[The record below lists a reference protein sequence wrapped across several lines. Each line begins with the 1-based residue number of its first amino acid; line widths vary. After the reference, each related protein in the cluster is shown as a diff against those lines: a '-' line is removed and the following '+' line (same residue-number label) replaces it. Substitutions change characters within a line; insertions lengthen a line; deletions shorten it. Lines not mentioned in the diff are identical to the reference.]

1 MNNIRLYLYDQFGN
15 DATKEYEVELDST
28 IQFAIT
34 KQFTDLENPTTIIN
48 DWSKSIAIPFT
59 KHNNEIF
66 NHLYRSDRIVTANT
80 PVGAFGFDPT
90 KKIPFRLI
98 NDENVLMTG
107 YVKVLSVEQTSSVA
121 GKYNI
126 TLNGELGKI
135 FQELK
140 NITFNRSES
149 TSDYY
154 IDGSQYV
161 FEEMNKDLIKT
172 CWTTDGQSTMT
183 LMKRTDVDYKVTDI
197 IGFAP
202 NNAFCDD
209 FDYKSFEDPQHE
221 IRTLASVLDTKW
233 AADAPNIGVKADSVI
248 PDGLTSRGLGEF
260 RSYQQIPY
268 IYWNKLWKI
277 FEEKAT
283 SLPNLD
289 EWTFDLDPVWFN
301 SMNPY
306 WGKLIY
312 CLDKPQAA
320 TSTKITWDGTLY
332 PSEGHIIFPGTVP
345 DTNRHN
351 RVLEPL
357 IPGYTFIGTDIWD
370 EDNDYFNLKTDYNG
384 TRDFYCKVQD
394 YSTLTCDIS
403 FNYSGQVTP
412 SDARISTNQALYVIY
427 QFRDVDTS
435 RTVQTIPFVLCN
447 ANFSPLS
454 PDYIKITEYETN
466 IVNNIVTMSFATNI
480 GQYFKPMYP
489 EFMGEKLKV
498 EIRCYWA
505 TDEVP
510 MISYYYDE
518 RHPTD
523 VSVTF
528 KNDLHII
535 NNTDFKSF
543 MTFDLNDLWNKEYN
557 IFEQIL
563 NYCKMFRIYIE
574 ADNINKKLIFRQSDQ
589 FFNNNTFQN
598 WSDKVDY
605 SKPWKLEPN
614 IMESQYLL
622 LNYDDKNETELE
634 KHYREV
640 YNLRYGEKKHELDY
654 SFNNDTKNLFG
665 KIKLPNVFSPSI
677 LSWYVLHDL
686 NIITYTGVNEIYINN
701 EGEDNKELSCFGEMF
716 FYKGLKEFE
725 DESTMMRLVQITDD
739 TEKQIKLSTYTFN
752 QVINHLDPEDIDPAK
767 HPIKTYPNLGFNL
780 LTTNEE
786 YASRPI
792 DTSKISV
799 LFGEPSEWYYRET
812 AAVNNKY
819 LYDIFWKNYLNTLY
833 NIQTKRITCYLRL
846 TADDYKQF
854 NFNRFVIIENQLYMV
869 NKIFDYDVN
878 SAESTKV
885 ELISIND
892 LEDFTKTQYNIAFI
906 NPLNITKDFNSRF
919 SQTSFSHYEWCAKT
933 PNLITWEW
941 DTLRTTIP
949 DTWVKDVEIIGGR
962 NLNNRE
968 IKVTIIP
975 NVLIEYAGSWT
986 YVLKVT
992 ASSTVTYVS
1001 GTINVIRDTDMA
1013 QEMTV

>member
-1 MNNIRLYLYDQFGN
+1 MNNIRLYLYDKFGN
-15 DATKEYEVELDST
+15 EATKEYEVELDST

-34 KQFTDLENPTTIIN
+34 KQFTDLEDPTTIIN

-59 KHNNEIF
+59 QHNNEIF
-66 NHLYRSDRIVTANT
+66 NYLYRSDRTVTSGE

-149 TSDYY
+149 RSVYY
-154 IDGSQYV
+154 IDGSEYV

-172 CWTTDGQSTMT
+172 CWTTDGQSTME
-183 LMKRTDVDYKVTDI
+183 LKKRTDPDYKVTDI

-209 FDYKSFEDPQHE
+209 FDYKSFQDPTNE
-221 IRTLASVLDTKW
+221 IRTLTSVLDTKW
-233 AADAPNIGVKADSVI
+233 AADAPNIGIKAGSVI
-248 PDGLTSRGLGEF
+248 PNGMTPRGLGEF

-277 FEEKAT
+277 FEAKAV
-283 SLPNLD
+283 SLQDLD
-289 EWTFDLDPVWFN
+289 GWTFDLDPVWFN
-301 SMNPY
+301 DMNPY
-306 WGKLIY
+306 WSKLVY
-312 CLDKPQAA
+312 CLDRPQAA
-320 TSTKITWDGTLY
+320 TSTKITWDGILQPPSGPIVY
-332 PSEGHIIFPGTVP
+332 PGPNGDRSS
-345 DTNRHN
+345 TNKLLTP
-351 RVLEPL
+351 VTT
-357 IPGYTFIGTDIWD
+357 YTATGSDIWD
-370 EDNDYFNLKTDYNG
+370 ARNEYFNLKMDYSQ

-403 FNYSGQVTP
+403 FGYSGQVTP
-412 SDARISTNQALYVIY
+412 SDAKISANQALYVIY
-427 QFRDVDTS
+427 QLRDVDTS
-435 RTVQTIPFVLCN
+435 RTVQTITFVLCN
-447 ANFSPLS
+447 DNFSPLS
-454 PDYIKITEYETN
+454 PDYIKITSYETN
-466 IVNNIVTMSFATNI
+466 ISNNIVTMSFSTNI
-480 GQYFKPMYP
+480 GQYFKPMYK

-498 EIRCYWA
+498 EIKCYWA
-505 TDEVP
+505 TPEVP
-510 MISYYYDE
+510 MISYYYNE

-543 MTFDLNDLWNKEYN
+543 MTFDLNDLWNKEHN
-557 IFEQIL
+557 LFEQIL

-574 ADNINKKLIFRQSDQ
+574 ADNTNKKLIFRQSDQ

-598 WSDKVDY
+598 WSTKVDY

-614 IMESQYLL
+614 ILESQYIL

-634 KHYREV
+634 KHYRET
-640 YNLRYGEKKHELDY
+640 YNLQYGEKRHELDY

-665 KIKLPNVFSPSI
+665 KIKLPIVFSPSI

-686 NIITYTGVNEIYINN
+686 NIITYTSVNEIYINN
-701 EGEDNKELSCFGEMF
+701 EGEDNKEQPCFGEML
-716 FYKGLKEFE
+716 FYKGLSKFE
-725 DESTMMRLVQITDD
+725 DETTMMRLVQITDD

-752 QVINHLDPEDIDPAK
+752 QTINHLDPEDVDPEK
-767 HPIKTYPNLGFNL
+767 HPILTYPNLGFNL
-780 LTTNEE
+780 LTSNEE
-786 YASRPI
+786 YPSGLVN
-792 DTSKISV
+792 TSKISV
-799 LFGEPSEWYYRET
+799 LFGQPSELYYRET
-812 AAVNNKY
+812 PVVNNKY
-819 LYDIFWKNYLNTLY
+819 LYNIFWKKYFDTLY

-846 TADDYKQF
+846 TADDYNEF
-854 NFNRFVIIENQLYMV
+854 NFNKFVIIENQLYMV

-878 SAESTKV
+878 STESTKV

-892 LEDFTKTQYNIAFI
+892 LNDFTKTQYDIAFI
-906 NPLNITKDFNSRF
+906 EPLNITKEFNNSF

-933 PNLITWEW
+933 PNSVTWEW
-941 DTLRTTIP
+941 DSRTTIP

-962 NLNNRE
+962 NSNNRE

-975 NVLIEYAGSWT
+975 NVLIEYVGSWT

-992 ASSTVTYVS
+992 VSSAVIYVS
-1001 GTINVIRDTDMA
+1001 GTIQVIRDTDMA
-1013 QEMTV
+1013 QEMTE